1 MIRKKIYLL
10 LLLIP
15 LLHGCKESDFN
26 DLLDRQGDQRKE
38 LQELTDLCKKLNED
52 IYNLQVIVNTDRI
65 GDNITHIEELADGA
79 GYTISF
85 SKSAPITI
93 RNGKKGDTGPDG
105 DAGKDGIDGT
115 DGKDGV
121 DGKDAVAP
129 VIGIKEEEGVYYWTI
144 DGEFVLNNG
153 QKVPVTG
160 KDGLTPQFKIQDGKW
175 YVSFDGNTWDAV
187 PVTGTEK
194 PELVMSETDDEYV
207 FTLGETTIRIA
218 KEHAFMIK
226 VTSDVQKVTP
236 SEVVSFGYTV
246 TGADATTHVI
256 IEANGVEAQLDE
268 EKSLVTVTVP
278 SVIED
283 NSYVMVKAIR
293 NSDGKYSAQ
302 YITIK
307 LNQYGTFG
315 GVIVVDEDEYLNW

>member
-1 MIRKKIYLL
+1 MRKLFLSMLAVASVCCACGDLKDRVDVLEQKVSTLESKVNQNVNSINALVDAAKKAVTITKVETLTDGYKIYF
-10 LLLIP
+10 
-15 LLHGCKESDFN
+15 SD
-26 DLLDRQGDQRKE
+26 G
-38 LQELTDLCKKLNED
+38 
-52 IYNLQVIVNTDRI
+52 
-65 GDNITHIEELADGA
+65 
-79 GYTISF
+79 TIS
-85 SKSAPITI
+85 TI
-93 RNGKKGDTGPDG
+93 SNGVN
-105 DAGKDGIDGT
+105 GT

-236 SEVVSFGYTV
+236 GEVVSFGYTV

>member
-1 MIRKKIYLL
+1 MLAVASVCCACGDLKDRVDVLEQKVSALESKVNQNVNSINELVEAAKKAVTITKVETLTDGYKIYF
-10 LLLIP
+10 
-15 LLHGCKESDFN
+15 SD
-26 DLLDRQGDQRKE
+26 G
-38 LQELTDLCKKLNED
+38 
-52 IYNLQVIVNTDRI
+52 
-65 GDNITHIEELADGA
+65 
-79 GYTISF
+79 TIS
-85 SKSAPITI
+85 TI
-93 RNGKKGDTGPDG
+93 SNGVN
-105 DAGKDGIDGT
+105 GT

-236 SEVVSFGYTV
+236 GEVVSFGYTV

>member
-1 MIRKKIYLL
+1 MLAVASVCCACGDLKDRVDVLEQKVSALESKVNQNVNSINELVEAAKKAVTITKVETLTDGYKIYF
-10 LLLIP
+10 
-15 LLHGCKESDFN
+15 SD
-26 DLLDRQGDQRKE
+26 G
-38 LQELTDLCKKLNED
+38 
-52 IYNLQVIVNTDRI
+52 
-65 GDNITHIEELADGA
+65 
-79 GYTISF
+79 TIS
-85 SKSAPITI
+85 TI
-93 RNGKKGDTGPDG
+93 SNGVNG
-105 DAGKDGIDGT
+105 A

-207 FTLGETTIRIA
+207 FTLGETSIRIA

-236 SEVVSFGYTV
+236 GEVVSFGYTV

>member
-1 MIRKKIYLL
+1 MLAVASVCCACGDLKDRVDVLEQKVSALESKVNQNVNSINALVDAAKKAV
-10 LLLIP
+10 
-15 LLHGCKESDFN
+15 
-26 DLLDRQGDQRKE
+26 
-38 LQELTDLCKKLNED
+38 T
-52 IYNLQVIVNTDRI
+52 
-65 GDNITHIEELADGA
+65 ITKVETLADGYKIYFSD
-79 GYTISF
+79 GTIS
-85 SKSAPITI
+85 TI
-93 RNGKKGDTGPDG
+93 SNGVN
-105 DAGKDGIDGT
+105 GT

-236 SEVVSFGYTV
+236 GEVVSFGYTV

>member
-1 MIRKKIYLL
+1 MRKLFLTVLAAASVCCACTSDLKDRVDVLESKVSALETKANKNAESISTLVQAAAKAVTITKVETLTDGYKIYF
-10 LLLIP
+10 
-15 LLHGCKESDFN
+15 SD
-26 DLLDRQGDQRKE
+26 G
-38 LQELTDLCKKLNED
+38 
-52 IYNLQVIVNTDRI
+52 
-65 GDNITHIEELADGA
+65 
-79 GYTISF
+79 TIS
-85 SKSAPITI
+85 TI
-93 RNGKKGDTGPDG
+93 SNGVN
-105 DAGKDGIDGT
+105 GT

-175 YVSFDGNTWDAV
+175 YVSFDGNTWNAV

-207 FTLGETTIRIA
+207 FTLGETSIRIA

-236 SEVVSFGYTV
+236 GEVVSFGYTV

>member
-1 MIRKKIYLL
+1 MLAVASVCCACGDLKDRVDVLEQKVSALESKVNQNVNSINALVDAAKKAVTITKVETLTDGYKIYF
-10 LLLIP
+10 
-15 LLHGCKESDFN
+15 SD
-26 DLLDRQGDQRKE
+26 G
-38 LQELTDLCKKLNED
+38 
-52 IYNLQVIVNTDRI
+52 
-65 GDNITHIEELADGA
+65 
-79 GYTISF
+79 TIS
-85 SKSAPITI
+85 TI
-93 RNGKKGDTGPDG
+93 SNGVN
-105 DAGKDGIDGT
+105 GT

-175 YVSFDGNTWDAV
+175 YVSFDGNTWNAV

-236 SEVVSFGYTV
+236 GEVVSFGYTV

-283 NSYVMVKAIR
+283 NSYVMVNAIL

>member
-1 MIRKKIYLL
+1 MLAVASVCCACGDLKDRVDVLEQKVFALESKVNQNVNSINALVDAAKKAVTITKVETLTDGYKIYF
-10 LLLIP
+10 
-15 LLHGCKESDFN
+15 SD
-26 DLLDRQGDQRKE
+26 G
-38 LQELTDLCKKLNED
+38 
-52 IYNLQVIVNTDRI
+52 
-65 GDNITHIEELADGA
+65 
-79 GYTISF
+79 TIS
-85 SKSAPITI
+85 TI
-93 RNGKKGDTGPDG
+93 SNGVN
-105 DAGKDGIDGT
+105 GT

-175 YVSFDGNTWDAV
+175 YVSFDGNTWNAV

-236 SEVVSFGYTV
+236 GEVVSFGYTV

>member
-1 MIRKKIYLL
+1 MLAAASVCCACTSDLKDRVDVLESKVSALETKANKNAESISTLVQAAAKAVTITKVETLTDGYKIYF
-10 LLLIP
+10 
-15 LLHGCKESDFN
+15 SD
-26 DLLDRQGDQRKE
+26 G
-38 LQELTDLCKKLNED
+38 
-52 IYNLQVIVNTDRI
+52 
-65 GDNITHIEELADGA
+65 
-79 GYTISF
+79 TIS
-85 SKSAPITI
+85 TI
-93 RNGKKGDTGPDG
+93 SNGVN
-105 DAGKDGIDGT
+105 GT

-175 YVSFDGNTWDAV
+175 YVSFDGNTWNAV

-207 FTLGETTIRIA
+207 FTLGETSIRIA

-236 SEVVSFGYTV
+236 GEVVSFGYTV

>member
-1 MIRKKIYLL
+1 MLAVVSVCCACGDLKDRVDVLEQKVSALESKVNQNVNSINALVEAAKKAVTITKVETLTDGYKIYF
-10 LLLIP
+10 
-15 LLHGCKESDFN
+15 SD
-26 DLLDRQGDQRKE
+26 G
-38 LQELTDLCKKLNED
+38 
-52 IYNLQVIVNTDRI
+52 
-65 GDNITHIEELADGA
+65 
-79 GYTISF
+79 TIS
-85 SKSAPITI
+85 TI
-93 RNGKKGDTGPDG
+93 SNGVN
-105 DAGKDGIDGT
+105 GT

-175 YVSFDGNTWDAV
+175 YVSFDGNTWDGV

-236 SEVVSFGYTV
+236 GEVVSFGYTV

>member
-1 MIRKKIYLL
+1 MLAVASVCCACGDLKDRVDVLEQKVSALESKVNQNVNSINALVDAAKKAVTITKVETLTDGYKIYF
-10 LLLIP
+10 
-15 LLHGCKESDFN
+15 SD
-26 DLLDRQGDQRKE
+26 G
-38 LQELTDLCKKLNED
+38 
-52 IYNLQVIVNTDRI
+52 
-65 GDNITHIEELADGA
+65 
-79 GYTISF
+79 TIS
-85 SKSAPITI
+85 TI
-93 RNGKKGDTGPDG
+93 SNGVN
-105 DAGKDGIDGT
+105 GT

-175 YVSFDGNTWDAV
+175 YVSFDGNTWNAV

-236 SEVVSFGYTV
+236 GEVVSFGYTV

-315 GVIVVDEDEYLNW
+315 GVIVLDEDEYLNW

>member
-1 MIRKKIYLL
+1 MLAVASVCCACGDLKDRVDVLEQKVSALESKVNQNVNSINALVDAAKKAVTITKVETLTDGYKIYF
-10 LLLIP
+10 
-15 LLHGCKESDFN
+15 SD
-26 DLLDRQGDQRKE
+26 G
-38 LQELTDLCKKLNED
+38 
-52 IYNLQVIVNTDRI
+52 
-65 GDNITHIEELADGA
+65 
-79 GYTISF
+79 TIS
-85 SKSAPITI
+85 TI
-93 RNGKKGDTGPDG
+93 SNGVN
-105 DAGKDGIDGT
+105 GT

-194 PELVMSETDDEYV
+194 PELIMSETDDEYV

-236 SEVVSFGYTV
+236 GEVVSFGYTV

>member
-1 MIRKKIYLL
+1 MLAVASVCCACGDLKDRVDVLEQKVSALESKVNQNVNSITALVDAAKKAVTITKVETLTDGYKIYF
-10 LLLIP
+10 
-15 LLHGCKESDFN
+15 SD
-26 DLLDRQGDQRKE
+26 G
-38 LQELTDLCKKLNED
+38 
-52 IYNLQVIVNTDRI
+52 
-65 GDNITHIEELADGA
+65 
-79 GYTISF
+79 TIS
-85 SKSAPITI
+85 TI
-93 RNGKKGDTGPDG
+93 SNGVN
-105 DAGKDGIDGT
+105 GT

-175 YVSFDGNTWDAV
+175 YVSFDGNTWNAV

-236 SEVVSFGYTV
+236 GEVVSFGYTV

>member
-1 MIRKKIYLL
+1 MRKLFLSMLAVVSVCCACGDLKDRVDVLEQKVSALESKVNQNVNSINALVEAAKKAVTITKVETLTDGYKIYF
-10 LLLIP
+10 
-15 LLHGCKESDFN
+15 SD
-26 DLLDRQGDQRKE
+26 G
-38 LQELTDLCKKLNED
+38 
-52 IYNLQVIVNTDRI
+52 
-65 GDNITHIEELADGA
+65 
-79 GYTISF
+79 TIS
-85 SKSAPITI
+85 TI
-93 RNGKKGDTGPDG
+93 SNGVN
-105 DAGKDGIDGT
+105 GT

-121 DGKDAVAP
+121 NGKDAVAP
-129 VIGIKEEEGVYYWTI
+129 VIGIKEEDGVYYWTI

-236 SEVVSFGYTV
+236 GEVVSFGYTV

>member
-1 MIRKKIYLL
+1 MLAVASVCCACGDLKDRVDVLEQKVSALESKVNQNVNSINALVDAAKKAVTITKVETLTDGYKIYF
-10 LLLIP
+10 
-15 LLHGCKESDFN
+15 SDGTI
-26 DLLDRQGDQRKE
+26 L
-38 LQELTDLCKKLNED
+38 
-52 IYNLQVIVNTDRI
+52 
-65 GDNITHIEELADGA
+65 
-79 GYTISF
+79 TISNGV
-85 SKSAPITI
+85 
-93 RNGKKGDTGPDG
+93 NGK
-105 DAGKDGIDGT
+105 

-236 SEVVSFGYTV
+236 GEVVSFGYTV

>member
-1 MIRKKIYLL
+1 MLAVASVCCACGDLKDRVDVLEQKVSALESKVNQNVNSINALVEAAKKAVTITKVETLTDGYKIYF
-10 LLLIP
+10 
-15 LLHGCKESDFN
+15 SD
-26 DLLDRQGDQRKE
+26 G
-38 LQELTDLCKKLNED
+38 
-52 IYNLQVIVNTDRI
+52 
-65 GDNITHIEELADGA
+65 
-79 GYTISF
+79 TIS
-85 SKSAPITI
+85 TI
-93 RNGKKGDTGPDG
+93 SNGVNG
-105 DAGKDGIDGT
+105 A

-207 FTLGETTIRIA
+207 FTLGETSIRIA

-236 SEVVSFGYTV
+236 GEVVSFGYTV

>member
-1 MIRKKIYLL
+1 MLAVASVCCACGDLKDRVDVLEQKVSALESKVNQNVNSINALVDAAKKAVTITKVETLTDGYKIYF
-10 LLLIP
+10 
-15 LLHGCKESDFN
+15 SD
-26 DLLDRQGDQRKE
+26 G
-38 LQELTDLCKKLNED
+38 
-52 IYNLQVIVNTDRI
+52 
-65 GDNITHIEELADGA
+65 
-79 GYTISF
+79 TIS
-85 SKSAPITI
+85 TI
-93 RNGKKGDTGPDG
+93 SNGVN
-105 DAGKDGIDGT
+105 GT

-160 KDGLTPQFKIQDGKW
+160 NDGLTPQFKIQDGKW

-236 SEVVSFGYTV
+236 GEVVSFGYTV

-283 NSYVMVKAIR
+283 NPYVMVKAIR

>member
-1 MIRKKIYLL
+1 MLAVASVCCACGDLKDRVDVLEQKVSALESKVNQNVNSINELVDAAKKAVTITKVETLTDGYKIYF
-10 LLLIP
+10 
-15 LLHGCKESDFN
+15 SD
-26 DLLDRQGDQRKE
+26 G
-38 LQELTDLCKKLNED
+38 
-52 IYNLQVIVNTDRI
+52 
-65 GDNITHIEELADGA
+65 
-79 GYTISF
+79 TIS
-85 SKSAPITI
+85 TI
-93 RNGKKGDTGPDG
+93 SNGVN
-105 DAGKDGIDGT
+105 GT

-160 KDGLTPQFKIQDGKW
+160 NDGLTPQFKIQDGKW

-236 SEVVSFGYTV
+236 GEVVSFGYTV

>member
-1 MIRKKIYLL
+1 MLAVASVCCACGDLKDRVDVLEQKVSALESKVNQNVNSINALVDAAKKAVTITKVETLTDGYKIYF
-10 LLLIP
+10 
-15 LLHGCKESDFN
+15 SD
-26 DLLDRQGDQRKE
+26 G
-38 LQELTDLCKKLNED
+38 
-52 IYNLQVIVNTDRI
+52 
-65 GDNITHIEELADGA
+65 
-79 GYTISF
+79 TIS
-85 SKSAPITI
+85 TI
-93 RNGKKGDTGPDG
+93 SNGVN
-105 DAGKDGIDGT
+105 GT

-175 YVSFDGNTWDAV
+175 YVSFDGNTWNAV

-236 SEVVSFGYTV
+236 GEVVSLGYTV

>member
-1 MIRKKIYLL
+1 MRKLFLSMLAVASVCCACGDLKDRVDVLEQKVSALESKVNQNVNSINALVDAAKKAVTITKVETLTDGYKIYF
-10 LLLIP
+10 
-15 LLHGCKESDFN
+15 SD
-26 DLLDRQGDQRKE
+26 G
-38 LQELTDLCKKLNED
+38 
-52 IYNLQVIVNTDRI
+52 
-65 GDNITHIEELADGA
+65 
-79 GYTISF
+79 TIS
-85 SKSAPITI
+85 TI
-93 RNGKKGDTGPDG
+93 SNGVN
-105 DAGKDGIDGT
+105 GT

-236 SEVVSFGYTV
+236 GEVVSFGYTV

>member
-1 MIRKKIYLL
+1 MLAVVSVCCACGDLKDRVDVLEQKVSALESKVNQNVNSINALVEAAKKAVTITKVETLTDGYKIYF
-10 LLLIP
+10 
-15 LLHGCKESDFN
+15 SD
-26 DLLDRQGDQRKE
+26 G
-38 LQELTDLCKKLNED
+38 
-52 IYNLQVIVNTDRI
+52 
-65 GDNITHIEELADGA
+65 
-79 GYTISF
+79 TIS
-85 SKSAPITI
+85 TI
-93 RNGKKGDTGPDG
+93 SNGVN
-105 DAGKDGIDGT
+105 GT

-121 DGKDAVAP
+121 NGKDAVAP

-236 SEVVSFGYTV
+236 GEVVSFGYTV

-315 GVIVVDEDEYLNW
+315 GVIVVDEYLNW

>member
-1 MIRKKIYLL
+1 MLAVASVCCACGDLKDRVDVLEQKVSALESKVNQNVNSINALVDAAKKAVTITKVETLTDGYKIYF
-10 LLLIP
+10 
-15 LLHGCKESDFN
+15 SD
-26 DLLDRQGDQRKE
+26 G
-38 LQELTDLCKKLNED
+38 
-52 IYNLQVIVNTDRI
+52 
-65 GDNITHIEELADGA
+65 
-79 GYTISF
+79 TIS
-85 SKSAPITI
+85 TI
-93 RNGKKGDTGPDG
+93 SNGVN
-105 DAGKDGIDGT
+105 GT

-160 KDGLTPQFKIQDGKW
+160 KNGLTPQFKIQDGKW
-175 YVSFDGNTWDAV
+175 YVSFDGNTWNAV

-236 SEVVSFGYTV
+236 GEVVSFGYTV

>member
-1 MIRKKIYLL
+1 MRKLFLSMLAVVSVCCACGDLKDRVDVLEQKVSALESKVNQNVNSINALVEAAKKAVTITKVETLTDGYKIYF
-10 LLLIP
+10 
-15 LLHGCKESDFN
+15 SD
-26 DLLDRQGDQRKE
+26 G
-38 LQELTDLCKKLNED
+38 
-52 IYNLQVIVNTDRI
+52 
-65 GDNITHIEELADGA
+65 
-79 GYTISF
+79 TIS
-85 SKSAPITI
+85 TI
-93 RNGKKGDTGPDG
+93 SNGVNGK
-105 DAGKDGIDGT
+105 

-236 SEVVSFGYTV
+236 GEVVSFGYTV

>member
-1 MIRKKIYLL
+1 MLAVASVCCACGDLKDRVDVLEQKVSALESKVNQNVNSINALVEAAKKAVTITKVETLTDGYKIYF
-10 LLLIP
+10 
-15 LLHGCKESDFN
+15 SD
-26 DLLDRQGDQRKE
+26 G
-38 LQELTDLCKKLNED
+38 
-52 IYNLQVIVNTDRI
+52 
-65 GDNITHIEELADGA
+65 
-79 GYTISF
+79 TIS
-85 SKSAPITI
+85 TI
-93 RNGKKGDTGPDG
+93 SNGVNG
-105 DAGKDGIDGT
+105 A

-207 FTLGETTIRIA
+207 FTLGETSIRIA

-236 SEVVSFGYTV
+236 GEVVSFGYTV

-283 NSYVMVKAIR
+283 NSYVIVKAIR

>member
-1 MIRKKIYLL
+1 MLAVASVCCACGDLKDRVDVLEQKVSALESKVNQNVNSINALVDAAKKAVTITKVETLTDGYKIYFSN
-10 LLLIP
+10 
-15 LLHGCKESDFN
+15 G
-26 DLLDRQGDQRKE
+26 
-38 LQELTDLCKKLNED
+38 
-52 IYNLQVIVNTDRI
+52 
-65 GDNITHIEELADGA
+65 
-79 GYTISF
+79 TIS
-85 SKSAPITI
+85 TI
-93 RNGKKGDTGPDG
+93 SNGVN
-105 DAGKDGIDGT
+105 GT

-175 YVSFDGNTWDAV
+175 YVSFDGNTWNAV

-236 SEVVSFGYTV
+236 GEVVSFGYTV

>member
-1 MIRKKIYLL
+1 MLAVASVCCACGDLKDRVDVLEQKVSALESKVNQNVNSINALVDAAKKAVTITKVETLTDGYKIYF
-10 LLLIP
+10 
-15 LLHGCKESDFN
+15 SD
-26 DLLDRQGDQRKE
+26 G
-38 LQELTDLCKKLNED
+38 
-52 IYNLQVIVNTDRI
+52 
-65 GDNITHIEELADGA
+65 
-79 GYTISF
+79 TIS
-85 SKSAPITI
+85 TI
-93 RNGKKGDTGPDG
+93 SNG
-105 DAGKDGIDGT
+105 ANGT

-175 YVSFDGNTWDAV
+175 YVSFDGNTWNAV

-236 SEVVSFGYTV
+236 GEVVSFGYTV

>member
-1 MIRKKIYLL
+1 MLAVASVCCACGDLKDRVDVLEQKVSALESKVNQNVNSINALVDAAKKAVTITKVETLTDGYKIYF
-10 LLLIP
+10 
-15 LLHGCKESDFN
+15 SD
-26 DLLDRQGDQRKE
+26 G
-38 LQELTDLCKKLNED
+38 
-52 IYNLQVIVNTDRI
+52 
-65 GDNITHIEELADGA
+65 
-79 GYTISF
+79 TIS
-85 SKSAPITI
+85 TI
-93 RNGKKGDTGPDG
+93 SNGVN
-105 DAGKDGIDGT
+105 GT

-175 YVSFDGNTWDAV
+175 YVSFDGNTWNAV

-207 FTLGETTIRIA
+207 FTLGEITIRIA

-236 SEVVSFGYTV
+236 GEVVSFGYTV

>member
-1 MIRKKIYLL
+1 MRKLFLTVLAAASVCCACTSDLKDRVDVLESKVSALETKANKNAESISTLVQAAAKAVTITKVETLTDGYKIY
-10 LLLIP
+10 
-15 LLHGCKESDFN
+15 
-26 DLLDRQGDQRKE
+26 
-38 LQELTDLCKKLNED
+38 
-52 IYNLQVIVNTDRI
+52 
-65 GDNITHIEELADGA
+65 
-79 GYTISF
+79 F
-85 SKSAPITI
+85 S
-93 RNGKKGDTGPDG
+93 
-105 DAGKDGIDGT
+105 DGT
-115 DGKDGV
+115 TAELKN
-121 DGKDAVAP
+121 GKDAVAP
-129 VIGIKEEEGVYYWTI
+129 VIGLKEDNGVYYWTI
-144 DGEFVLNNG
+144 DGEFILNNG

-175 YVSFDGNTWDAV
+175 YVSFDGNTWNAV

-236 SEVVSFGYTV
+236 GEVVSFGYTV

-293 NSDGKYSAQ
+293 NSDGKYSEQ

>member
-1 MIRKKIYLL
+1 MRKLFLSMLAVASVCCACGDLKDRVDVLEQKVSAL
-10 LLLIP
+10 
-15 LLHGCKESDFN
+15 ESKVNQNVNSINALVDAA
-26 DLLDRQGDQRKE
+26 
-38 LQELTDLCKKLNED
+38 KKA
-52 IYNLQVIVNTDRI
+52 VT
-65 GDNITHIEELADGA
+65 ITKVETLADGYKIYFSD
-79 GYTISF
+79 GTIS
-85 SKSAPITI
+85 TI
-93 RNGKKGDTGPDG
+93 SNGVN
-105 DAGKDGIDGT
+105 GT

-160 KDGLTPQFKIQDGKW
+160 NDGLTPQFKIQDGKW

-236 SEVVSFGYTV
+236 DEVVSFGYTV

>member
-1 MIRKKIYLL
+1 MLAVASVCCACGDLKDRVDVLEQKVSALESKVNQNVNSINARVEAAKKAVTITKVETLTDGYKIYF
-10 LLLIP
+10 
-15 LLHGCKESDFN
+15 SD
-26 DLLDRQGDQRKE
+26 G
-38 LQELTDLCKKLNED
+38 
-52 IYNLQVIVNTDRI
+52 
-65 GDNITHIEELADGA
+65 
-79 GYTISF
+79 TIS
-85 SKSAPITI
+85 TI
-93 RNGKKGDTGPDG
+93 SNGVNGK
-105 DAGKDGIDGT
+105 

-236 SEVVSFGYTV
+236 GEVVSFGYTV

>member
-1 MIRKKIYLL
+1 MLAVASVCCDCGDLKNRVDVLEQKVSALESKVNQNVNSINALVDAAKKAVTITKVETLTDGYKIYF
-10 LLLIP
+10 
-15 LLHGCKESDFN
+15 SD
-26 DLLDRQGDQRKE
+26 G
-38 LQELTDLCKKLNED
+38 
-52 IYNLQVIVNTDRI
+52 
-65 GDNITHIEELADGA
+65 
-79 GYTISF
+79 TIS
-85 SKSAPITI
+85 TI
-93 RNGKKGDTGPDG
+93 SNGVN
-105 DAGKDGIDGT
+105 GT

-175 YVSFDGNTWDAV
+175 YVSFDGNTWNAV

-236 SEVVSFGYTV
+236 GEVVSFGYTV

>member
-1 MIRKKIYLL
+1 MLAVASVCCACGDLKDRVDVLEQKVSALESKVNQNVNSINELVDAAKKAVTITKVETLTDGYKIYF
-10 LLLIP
+10 
-15 LLHGCKESDFN
+15 SD
-26 DLLDRQGDQRKE
+26 G
-38 LQELTDLCKKLNED
+38 
-52 IYNLQVIVNTDRI
+52 
-65 GDNITHIEELADGA
+65 
-79 GYTISF
+79 TIS
-85 SKSAPITI
+85 TI
-93 RNGKKGDTGPDG
+93 SN
-105 DAGKDGIDGT
+105 GT

-129 VIGIKEEEGVYYWTI
+129 VIGIKEDEGVYYWTI

-236 SEVVSFGYTV
+236 GEVVSFGYTV

>member
-1 MIRKKIYLL
+1 MLAVASVCCACGDLKDRVDVLEQKVSALESKVNQNVNSINALVEAAKKAVTITKVETLTDGYKIYF
-10 LLLIP
+10 
-15 LLHGCKESDFN
+15 SD
-26 DLLDRQGDQRKE
+26 G
-38 LQELTDLCKKLNED
+38 
-52 IYNLQVIVNTDRI
+52 
-65 GDNITHIEELADGA
+65 
-79 GYTISF
+79 TIS
-85 SKSAPITI
+85 TI
-93 RNGKKGDTGPDG
+93 SNGVN
-105 DAGKDGIDGT
+105 GT

-121 DGKDAVAP
+121 NGKDAVAP

-218 KEHAFMIK
+218 KEHAFIIK

-236 SEVVSFGYTV
+236 GEVVSFGYTV

>member
-1 MIRKKIYLL
+1 MLAVVSVCCACGDLKDRVDVLEQKVSALESKVNQNVNSINALVEAAKKAVTITKVETLTDGYKIYF
-10 LLLIP
+10 
-15 LLHGCKESDFN
+15 SD
-26 DLLDRQGDQRKE
+26 G
-38 LQELTDLCKKLNED
+38 
-52 IYNLQVIVNTDRI
+52 
-65 GDNITHIEELADGA
+65 
-79 GYTISF
+79 TIS
-85 SKSAPITI
+85 TI
-93 RNGKKGDTGPDG
+93 SNGVN
-105 DAGKDGIDGT
+105 GT

-121 DGKDAVAP
+121 NGKDAVAP
-129 VIGIKEEEGVYYWTI
+129 VIGIKEEEGVYYWAI

-236 SEVVSFGYTV
+236 GEVVSFGYTV

>member
-1 MIRKKIYLL
+1 MLAVASVCCACGDLKDRVDVLEQKVSALESKVNQNVNSINELVDAAKKAVTITKVETLTDGYKIYF
-10 LLLIP
+10 
-15 LLHGCKESDFN
+15 SD
-26 DLLDRQGDQRKE
+26 G
-38 LQELTDLCKKLNED
+38 
-52 IYNLQVIVNTDRI
+52 
-65 GDNITHIEELADGA
+65 
-79 GYTISF
+79 TIS
-85 SKSAPITI
+85 TI
-93 RNGKKGDTGPDG
+93 SNGVN
-105 DAGKDGIDGT
+105 GT

-236 SEVVSFGYTV
+236 GEVVSFGYTV

-256 IEANGVEAQLDE
+256 IEANGVDAQLDE

>member
-1 MIRKKIYLL
+1 MLAVASVCCACGDLKDRVDVLEQKVSALESKVNQNVNSINELVEAAKKAVTITKVETLTDGYKIYF
-10 LLLIP
+10 
-15 LLHGCKESDFN
+15 SD
-26 DLLDRQGDQRKE
+26 G
-38 LQELTDLCKKLNED
+38 
-52 IYNLQVIVNTDRI
+52 
-65 GDNITHIEELADGA
+65 
-79 GYTISF
+79 TIS
-85 SKSAPITI
+85 TI
-93 RNGKKGDTGPDG
+93 SNGVN
-105 DAGKDGIDGT
+105 GT

-160 KDGLTPQFKIQDGKW
+160 KDGLTPQFKIQDSKW

-236 SEVVSFGYTV
+236 GEVVSFGYTV

>member
-1 MIRKKIYLL
+1 MLAVASVCCACGDLKDRVDVLEQKVSALESKVNQNVNSINALVDAAKKAVTITKVETLTEGYKIYF
-10 LLLIP
+10 
-15 LLHGCKESDFN
+15 SD
-26 DLLDRQGDQRKE
+26 G
-38 LQELTDLCKKLNED
+38 
-52 IYNLQVIVNTDRI
+52 
-65 GDNITHIEELADGA
+65 
-79 GYTISF
+79 TIS
-85 SKSAPITI
+85 TI
-93 RNGKKGDTGPDG
+93 SNGVN
-105 DAGKDGIDGT
+105 GT

-175 YVSFDGNTWDAV
+175 YVSFDGNTWNAV

-236 SEVVSFGYTV
+236 GEVVSFGYTV